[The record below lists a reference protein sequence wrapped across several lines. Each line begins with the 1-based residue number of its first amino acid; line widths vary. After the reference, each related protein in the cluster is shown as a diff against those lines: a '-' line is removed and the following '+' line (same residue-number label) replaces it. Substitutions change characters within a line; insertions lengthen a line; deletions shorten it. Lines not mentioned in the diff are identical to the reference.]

1 MDNEKIIN
9 FLTALVAAAV
19 VLVMLA
25 TLAAPAI
32 LATVYGAK
40 WLLLYPV
47 MLAGILLVLPRKKWA
62 QKVSRGRKIALQSP
76 AFLYGKWQIYYTG
89 G

>member
-1 MDNEKIIN
+1 MDEKIIN

-19 VLVMLA
+19 VIVMLA

-40 WLLLYPV
+40 WLLLYPL
-47 MLAGILLVLPRKKWA
+47 MLAGILLILPRKK
-62 QKVSRGRKIALQSP
+62 
-76 AFLYGKWQIYYTG
+76 
-89 G
+89 

>member
-47 MLAGILLVLPRKKWA
+47 MLAGILLILPRKK
-62 QKVSRGRKIALQSP
+62 
-76 AFLYGKWQIYYTG
+76 
-89 G
+89 

>member
-1 MDNEKIIN
+1 MDEKIIN
-9 FLTALVAAAV
+9 FLTALVAGAV

-40 WLLLYPV
+40 WVLLYPI
-47 MLAGILLVLPRKKWA
+47 MLAGILLILPRKK
-62 QKVSRGRKIALQSP
+62 
-76 AFLYGKWQIYYTG
+76 
-89 G
+89 

>member
-9 FLTALVAAAV
+9 FLTALMAAAV
-19 VLVMLA
+19 VIVMLA

-47 MLAGILLVLPRKKWA
+47 MLAGILLILPRKK
-62 QKVSRGRKIALQSP
+62 
-76 AFLYGKWQIYYTG
+76 
-89 G
+89 

>member
-9 FLTALVAAAV
+9 FLTALVAGAD

-47 MLAGILLVLPRKKWA
+47 MLAGILLILPRKK
-62 QKVSRGRKIALQSP
+62 
-76 AFLYGKWQIYYTG
+76 
-89 G
+89 

>member
-1 MDNEKIIN
+1 MDEKIIN
-9 FLTALVAAAV
+9 FLTALVAGAV

-47 MLAGILLVLPRKKWA
+47 MLVGILLILPRKK
-62 QKVSRGRKIALQSP
+62 
-76 AFLYGKWQIYYTG
+76 
-89 G
+89 

>member
-1 MDNEKIIN
+1 MDEKIIN

-19 VLVMLA
+19 VIVMLA

-47 MLAGILLVLPRKKWA
+47 MLAGILLILPRKK
-62 QKVSRGRKIALQSP
+62 
-76 AFLYGKWQIYYTG
+76 
-89 G
+89 

>member
-1 MDNEKIIN
+1 MDEKIIN

-19 VLVMLA
+19 VIVMLA
-25 TLAAPAI
+25 TLASPAI

-47 MLAGILLVLPRKKWA
+47 MLVGILLILPRKK
-62 QKVSRGRKIALQSP
+62 
-76 AFLYGKWQIYYTG
+76 
-89 G
+89 

>member
-1 MDNEKIIN
+1 MDEKIIN
-9 FLTALVAAAV
+9 FLTALVAGAV

-40 WLLLYPV
+40 WLLLYPI
-47 MLAGILLVLPRKKWA
+47 MLAGILLILPRKK
-62 QKVSRGRKIALQSP
+62 
-76 AFLYGKWQIYYTG
+76 
-89 G
+89 

>member
-1 MDNEKIIN
+1 MDEKIIN
-9 FLTALVAAAV
+9 FLTALVAGAV

-47 MLAGILLVLPRKKWA
+47 MLAGILLILPRKK
-62 QKVSRGRKIALQSP
+62 
-76 AFLYGKWQIYYTG
+76 
-89 G
+89 

>member
-9 FLTALVAAAV
+9 FLTALVAGAV
-19 VLVMLA
+19 VIVMLA

-40 WLLLYPV
+40 WVLLYPI
-47 MLAGILLVLPRKKWA
+47 MLAGILLILPRKK
-62 QKVSRGRKIALQSP
+62 
-76 AFLYGKWQIYYTG
+76 
-89 G
+89 

>member
-9 FLTALVAAAV
+9 FLTALVAGAV

-32 LATVYGAK
+32 LATVYGAR

-47 MLAGILLVLPRKKWA
+47 MLAGILLILPRKK
-62 QKVSRGRKIALQSP
+62 
-76 AFLYGKWQIYYTG
+76 
-89 G
+89 

>member
-1 MDNEKIIN
+1 MDEKIIN

-19 VLVMLA
+19 VIVMLA

-40 WLLLYPV
+40 WLLLSPV
-47 MLAGILLVLPRKKWA
+47 MLVGILLILPRKK
-62 QKVSRGRKIALQSP
+62 
-76 AFLYGKWQIYYTG
+76 
-89 G
+89 

>member
-32 LATVYGAK
+32 LATVYGVK
-40 WLLLYPV
+40 WLLLYPI
-47 MLAGILLVLPRKKWA
+47 MLAGILLILPRKK
-62 QKVSRGRKIALQSP
+62 
-76 AFLYGKWQIYYTG
+76 
-89 G
+89 

>member
-19 VLVMLA
+19 VIVMLA

-40 WLLLYPV
+40 WLLLYPI
-47 MLAGILLVLPRKKWA
+47 MLAGILLILPRKK
-62 QKVSRGRKIALQSP
+62 
-76 AFLYGKWQIYYTG
+76 
-89 G
+89 

>member
-1 MDNEKIIN
+1 MDEKIIN

-19 VLVMLA
+19 VIVMLA

-47 MLAGILLVLPRKKWA
+47 MLAGILLVLPRKK
-62 QKVSRGRKIALQSP
+62 
-76 AFLYGKWQIYYTG
+76 
-89 G
+89 

>member
-9 FLTALVAAAV
+9 FLTAFVAAAV

-47 MLAGILLVLPRKKWA
+47 MLAGILLILPRKK
-62 QKVSRGRKIALQSP
+62 
-76 AFLYGKWQIYYTG
+76 
-89 G
+89 

>member
-1 MDNEKIIN
+1 MDEKIIN

-19 VLVMLA
+19 VIVMLA

-40 WLLLYPV
+40 WLLLYPI
-47 MLAGILLVLPRKKWA
+47 MLAGILLILPRKK
-62 QKVSRGRKIALQSP
+62 
-76 AFLYGKWQIYYTG
+76 
-89 G
+89 

>member
-47 MLAGILLVLPRKKWA
+47 MLAGILLVLPRKK
-62 QKVSRGRKIALQSP
+62 
-76 AFLYGKWQIYYTG
+76 
-89 G
+89 

>member
-1 MDNEKIIN
+1 MDEKIIN
-9 FLTALVAAAV
+9 FLTALVAGAV
-19 VLVMLA
+19 VIVMLA

-47 MLAGILLVLPRKKWA
+47 MLAGILLIIPRKK
-62 QKVSRGRKIALQSP
+62 
-76 AFLYGKWQIYYTG
+76 
-89 G
+89 

>member
-19 VLVMLA
+19 VIVMLA

-32 LATVYGAK
+32 LATVYGAR

-47 MLAGILLVLPRKKWA
+47 MFAGILLILPRKK
-62 QKVSRGRKIALQSP
+62 
-76 AFLYGKWQIYYTG
+76 
-89 G
+89 

>member
-19 VLVMLA
+19 VIVMLA

-32 LATVYGAK
+32 LATVYGAL
-40 WLLLYPV
+40 WLLLYPA
-47 MLAGILLVLPRKKWA
+47 MLAGILLILPRKK
-62 QKVSRGRKIALQSP
+62 
-76 AFLYGKWQIYYTG
+76 
-89 G
+89 

>member
-19 VLVMLA
+19 VIVMLA

-47 MLAGILLVLPRKKWA
+47 MLAGILLILPRKK
-62 QKVSRGRKIALQSP
+62 
-76 AFLYGKWQIYYTG
+76 
-89 G
+89 

>member
-1 MDNEKIIN
+1 MDEKIIN

-19 VLVMLA
+19 VIVMLA

-40 WLLLYPV
+40 WLLLYPA
-47 MLAGILLVLPRKKWA
+47 MFAGVLLILPRKK
-62 QKVSRGRKIALQSP
+62 
-76 AFLYGKWQIYYTG
+76 
-89 G
+89 

>member
-9 FLTALVAAAV
+9 FLTALVAGAV
-19 VLVMLA
+19 VIVMLA

-40 WLLLYPV
+40 WVLLYPI
-47 MLAGILLVLPRKKWA
+47 MLVGILLILPRKK
-62 QKVSRGRKIALQSP
+62 
-76 AFLYGKWQIYYTG
+76 
-89 G
+89 

>member
-1 MDNEKIIN
+1 MDEKIIN

-32 LATVYGAK
+32 LATVYGAL
-40 WLLLYPV
+40 WLLLYPI
-47 MLAGILLVLPRKKWA
+47 MLAGILLILPRKK
-62 QKVSRGRKIALQSP
+62 
-76 AFLYGKWQIYYTG
+76 
-89 G
+89 

>member
-1 MDNEKIIN
+1 MDEKIIN

-25 TLAAPAI
+25 TLAAPAV

-40 WLLLYPV
+40 WVLLYPI
-47 MLAGILLVLPRKKWA
+47 MLAGILLILPRKK
-62 QKVSRGRKIALQSP
+62 
-76 AFLYGKWQIYYTG
+76 
-89 G
+89 

>member
-9 FLTALVAAAV
+9 FLTALVAGAV

-47 MLAGILLVLPRKKWA
+47 MLAGILLILPRKK
-62 QKVSRGRKIALQSP
+62 
-76 AFLYGKWQIYYTG
+76 
-89 G
+89 

>member
-1 MDNEKIIN
+1 MDEKIIN

-32 LATVYGAK
+32 LATVYGVK

-47 MLAGILLVLPRKKWA
+47 MLAGILLILPRK
-62 QKVSRGRKIALQSP
+62 
-76 AFLYGKWQIYYTG
+76 
-89 G
+89 

>member
-1 MDNEKIIN
+1 MDEKIIN

-19 VLVMLA
+19 VIVMLA

-47 MLAGILLVLPRKKWA
+47 MLAGILLLIPRKK
-62 QKVSRGRKIALQSP
+62 
-76 AFLYGKWQIYYTG
+76 
-89 G
+89 

>member
-19 VLVMLA
+19 VIVMLA

-32 LATVYGAK
+32 LATVYGAL
-40 WLLLYPV
+40 WLLLYPI
-47 MLAGILLVLPRKKWA
+47 MLAGILLILPRKK
-62 QKVSRGRKIALQSP
+62 
-76 AFLYGKWQIYYTG
+76 
-89 G
+89 

>member
-9 FLTALVAAAV
+9 FLTALVAGAV

-47 MLAGILLVLPRKKWA
+47 MLAGMLLILPRKK
-62 QKVSRGRKIALQSP
+62 
-76 AFLYGKWQIYYTG
+76 
-89 G
+89 

>member
-1 MDNEKIIN
+1 MDEKIIN

-47 MLAGILLVLPRKKWA
+47 MLAGILLILPRKK
-62 QKVSRGRKIALQSP
+62 
-76 AFLYGKWQIYYTG
+76 
-89 G
+89 

>member
-19 VLVMLA
+19 VIVMLA

-47 MLAGILLVLPRKKWA
+47 MLAGILLVLPRKK
-62 QKVSRGRKIALQSP
+62 
-76 AFLYGKWQIYYTG
+76 
-89 G
+89 

>member
-1 MDNEKIIN
+1 MHNEKIIN

-19 VLVMLA
+19 VIVMLA

-40 WLLLYPV
+40 WLLLYPI
-47 MLAGILLVLPRKKWA
+47 MLAGILLILPRKK
-62 QKVSRGRKIALQSP
+62 
-76 AFLYGKWQIYYTG
+76 
-89 G
+89 

>member
-9 FLTALVAAAV
+9 FLTALVAGAV

-40 WLLLYPV
+40 WLLLYPI
-47 MLAGILLVLPRKKWA
+47 MLAGILLILPRKK
-62 QKVSRGRKIALQSP
+62 
-76 AFLYGKWQIYYTG
+76 
-89 G
+89 

>member
-1 MDNEKIIN
+1 MDEKIIN

-19 VLVMLA
+19 VIVMLA

-47 MLAGILLVLPRKKWA
+47 MLVGILLILPRKK
-62 QKVSRGRKIALQSP
+62 
-76 AFLYGKWQIYYTG
+76 
-89 G
+89 